1 VNVLVAQQGPG
12 GLSTSAH
19 VLIAIGTVLTVA
31 FILVMLR
38 RNEVRSK
45 YALLWTVVGLFLGV
59 LAAFPGLL
67 DWLSERVGIDYPPAL
82 FLLLATGFLFLVVIE
97 FSRELTRL
105 DARTRTLAEEVA
117 FLRRELNEPEDGR
130 REPPGR
136 PDDREVRRYD
146 RRSDSAPE
154 KATD

>member
-1 VNVLVAQQGPG
+1 MKPLVAQQAPG
-12 GLSTSAH
+12 GLSTSGH
-19 VLIAIGTVLTVA
+19 VLVAVGTILTVA

-45 YALLWTVVGLFLGV
+45 YALVWTAVGASLGF

-67 DWLSERVGIDYPPAL
+67 DWLSQRVGIDYPPAL

-117 FLRRELNEPEDGR
+117 FLRREVDDTEGTPGSRARPEEHDHQQ
-130 REPPGR
+130 
-136 PDDREVRRYD
+136 YD
-146 RRSDSAPE
+146 RRPGKASE

>member
-1 VNVLVAQQGPG
+1 MLAQEGPG

-19 VLIAIGTVLTVA
+19 VLIAIGTVVTVA
-31 FILVMLR
+31 FILAMLR

-45 YALLWTVVGLFLGV
+45 YALVWTVVGAFLGL

-67 DWLSERVGIDYPPAL
+67 DRLSELVGIDYPPAL
-82 FLLLATGFLFLVVIE
+82 FLLLTTGFLFLVVIE

-105 DARTRTLAEEVA
+105 DARTRVLAEEVA
-117 FLRRELNEPEDGR
+117 FLRNERDADQGGE
-130 REPPGR
+130 
-136 PDDREVRRYD
+136 PDDDPRADAADPHHYD
-146 RRSDSAPE
+146 RRPGHAPE